1 MFDEI
6 KSKSVLLKSVAIN
19 NEKGGPKTTQHRNA
33 IKQSASTKVTIL
45 FLLDKF
51 LSQYEK
57 SRMRLFYFK
66 N

>member
-1 MFDEI
+1 
-6 KSKSVLLKSVAIN
+6 VAIN
-19 NEKGGPKTTQHRNA
+19 NEKGGPKTTQHRKA